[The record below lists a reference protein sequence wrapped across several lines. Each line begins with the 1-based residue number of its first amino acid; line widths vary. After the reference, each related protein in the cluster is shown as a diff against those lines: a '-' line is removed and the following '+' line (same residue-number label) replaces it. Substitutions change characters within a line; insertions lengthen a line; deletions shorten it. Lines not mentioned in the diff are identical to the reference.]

1 MSSPGRAP
9 DLSFIVPP
17 AAENRWSDLLAVLL
31 TADPAPMAGLL
42 GVEFDQVK
50 RELTVRGS
58 AARKADRLDLLL
70 LRAETPT
77 AAIEVKLLSD
87 LGPQQLAR
95 YLESFAGAQTY
106 VVLHLER
113 LPVALRHAQ
122 PWRALTWET
131 VLDAYAAS
139 TNTWVAT
146 TAQAWR
152 SQLNTLV
159 PAVDATVVW
168 NDVPDDAPGMEL
180 ALRTRVAWL
189 SRQMDAWCR
198 LEHDV
203 EPSSGGG
210 NWAVRMW
217 APPGTHGHVVAAEI
231 QEGMTAYEWKR
242 DPDRP
247 YRQRLRGPVV
257 LLGVRQDEVTTSGS
271 FDWTLLCRLFAEHVL
286 DERGAPGP
294 DFVWQLTSARPSD
307 PTDKANWSAAV
318 AAGAPAWLGKGWGM
332 KVAQSTGSCHF
343 GARLTLSPDATLGE
357 IDAELRRLQPVVE
370 AMAASAGWQ
379 P

>member
-1 MSSPGRAP
+1 VSSPGRAP

-87 LGPQQLAR
+87 LGPRQLTR
-95 YLESFAGAQTY
+95 YLESFPGAQTY

-113 LPVALRHAQ
+113 LPVTLRRAH
-122 PWRALTWET
+122 PWRALTWEA

-139 TNTWVAT
+139 TNSWVAT

-159 PAVDATVVW
+159 PAVDATAVW
-168 NDVPDDAPGMEL
+168 NDVPDDASGMEL
-180 ALRTRVAWL
+180 ALRIRVVWPAW
-189 SRQMDAWCR
+189 R
-198 LEHDV
+198 
-203 EPSSGGG
+203 PSSEPD
-210 NWAVRMW
+210 
-217 APPGTHGHVVAAEI
+217 PPG
-231 QEGMTAYEWKR
+231 
-242 DPDRP
+242 
-247 YRQRLRGPVV
+247 
-257 LLGVRQDEVTTSGS
+257 
-271 FDWTLLCRLFAEHVL
+271 
-286 DERGAPGP
+286 
-294 DFVWQLTSARPSD
+294 
-307 PTDKANWSAAV
+307 
-318 AAGAPAWLGKGWGM
+318 AGARSTTGCPPRSPRAGTDVKPLECGFFQRDIAQFPVPRAVKGRD
-332 KVAQSTGSCHF
+332 
-343 GARLTLSPDATLGE
+343 ARTKA
-357 IDAELRRLQPVVE
+357 RRLP
-370 AMAASAGWQ
+370 GRR